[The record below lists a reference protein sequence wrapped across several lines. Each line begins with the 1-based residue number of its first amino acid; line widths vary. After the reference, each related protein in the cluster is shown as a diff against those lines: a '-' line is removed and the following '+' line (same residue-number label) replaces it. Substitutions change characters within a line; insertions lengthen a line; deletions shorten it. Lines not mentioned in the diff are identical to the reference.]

1 MTYLELAQKVLEK
14 ADFPL
19 GYNQIWQ
26 KAVEMGLDKK
36 LKSVGKTPWQSVGAQ
51 IYVNIRDKA
60 NSNFVAVS
68 KNPQKFW
75 LKARQKELPSDEKIQ
90 EIQVKEVEKKE
101 KEFDEKALH
110 PLLVS
115 FANREFNLYCKTLN
129 ANTTRGAKTQGLDEW
144 IHPDIVGVYFPFD
157 DKDNYK
163 KETLALL
170 ENLNKL
176 SYKIY
181 SFELKKFINSSNL
194 KQSYFQAVSNSS
206 WANEGY
212 LVAYEIS
219 SDEKVYNELTRLNSS
234 FGIGVIELKNQRV
247 IFPSKVRELDI
258 DTINLL
264 MKNKDFEGFI
274 ENVNKDIQ
282 TNDSD
287 RIAKTKYDRV
297 DFDYSLE

>member
-157 DKDNYK
+157 DDSYK
-163 KETLALL
+163 SETLALL